1 MSSKAGGAKKRNATD
16 GKRIIADNRR
26 ARHDYTI
33 EDVFEAGISLQ
44 GSEVKSLRDGKASLG
59 EAYVEVRNGEAS
71 LLNVNIPEYLQANR
85 FNHEPKRPR
94 KLLLHRREIDKL
106 GAAIQ
111 RQGMT
116 LIPLRLYFN
125 AEGRIKVELGLAHG
139 RKMADK
145 RQADKERSWQRDKAR
160 LMRERG

>member
-1 MSSKAGGAKKRNATD
+1 
-16 GKRIIADNRR
+16 
-26 ARHDYTI
+26 
-33 EDVFEAGISLQ
+33 
-44 GSEVKSLRDGKASLG
+44 VKSLRDGKASLG